1 MRYLLIVL
9 GLFVSFF
16 GNAQSQGVTNAQTKL
31 RPNQLRWSPTDATLN
46 SVYIIRA
53 DTATGEPGWYLVTLG
68 GSGVADTTL
77 AGDVV
82 GGLNSTFVRKIN
94 GVTVENK
101 TPQGREVLTYNGTQ
115 WTPDSIDLED
125 LPQMNAS
132 RLLGRGST
140 TSGAPEQLTTG
151 TGLRIS
157 TNILETY
164 MTGGTGITLSG
175 ASPMTITNSLPDQTV
190 SITGGG
196 INSVTGT
203 YPNFTVTGTEIDGST
218 TNEIQTIDTLTVA
231 SSLLRLKLSG
241 SAVKTL
247 AMSNFATSPA
257 GSSMQ
262 VQYNNAGSFGALDS
276 FTVFANPD
284 RVGIGVPTP
293 TARLDIQGSGAT
305 SATNALRIRNS
316 AGTELMS
323 VRNDGYIGL
332 GTNSP
337 VTKLTNY
344 GTLLSD
350 GIYNASTNGLQ
361 WRIAEDDKYAV
372 VIQNNSSYG
381 NALLLKGVDAK
392 ENNII
397 FAIKN
402 GDNTR
407 VFDVTGTGNT
417 YSKGTLY
424 SGGQFTMGTDM
435 SIIPIAGAE
444 SCVQAYHG
452 LLLVGKRGGN
462 YGAAISTIG
471 NASNVAIPSQS
482 ASSFG
487 LLIRG
492 ATAQTADLLRLQ
504 DISSTTLM
512 NITSAGSLGL
522 NITTPLAGLHNAI
535 ATTASTPSMLLS
547 GTGFSGGT
555 ATTTKPTLL
564 IEPTGTTS
572 TGWSTSGTKLGVNA
586 ESGFTGRYLD
596 LQLAGVSKF
605 NVQGDKINMSTSK
618 TPSSASDTG
627 TTGDICWDSNYIY
640 VCVATNTWKRTA
652 ITTW

>member
-31 RPNQLRWSPTDATLN
+31 RPNQLRWSPTDATLD

-77 AGDVV
+77 SGDVV

-115 WTPDSIDLED
+115 WTPDSIDLAD

-132 RLLGRGST
+132 RLLGRGSA
-140 TSGAPEQLTTG
+140 TSGAPEQITAG

-164 MTGGTGITLSG
+164 MQGGTGITLSG

-190 SITGGG
+190 SINGGG
-196 INSVTGT
+196 INSVSGT
-203 YPNFTVTGTEIDGST
+203 YPSFTVTGTEVDGST

-231 SSLLRLKLSG
+231 SNLLRLKLSG

-247 AMSNFATSPA
+247 AMSNFATSPG

-276 FTVFANPD
+276 FTVSANPD

-293 TARLDIQGSGAT
+293 TARLDIQGSGST
-305 SATNALRIRNS
+305 SATNALRVRNS
-316 AGTELMS
+316 AGTALMTL
-323 VRNDGYIGL
+323 RNDGQL
-332 GTNSP
+332 QVNSN
-337 VTKLTNY
+337 T
-344 GTLLSD
+344 D
-350 GIYNASTNGLQ
+350 AS
-361 WRIAEDDKYAV
+361 K
-372 VIQNNSSYG
+372 SS
-381 NALLLKGVDAK
+381 L
-392 ENNII
+392 
-397 FAIKN
+397 
-402 GDNTR
+402 
-407 VFDVTGTGNT
+407 
-417 YSKGTLY
+417 
-424 SGGQFTMGTDM
+424 
-435 SIIPIAGAE
+435 
-444 SCVQAYHG
+444 
-452 LLLVGKRGGN
+452 
-462 YGAAISTIG
+462 
-471 NASNVAIPSQS
+471 
-482 ASSFG
+482 
-487 LLIRG
+487 
-492 ATAQTADLLRLQ
+492 
-504 DISSTTLM
+504 
-512 NITSAGSLGL
+512 
-522 NITTPLAGLHNAI
+522 
-535 ATTASTPSMLLS
+535 LLS

-596 LQLAGVSKF
+596 LQLNGTSKMRVSGTNSFFYMDDASGVTFGYAGGSINHQGSAIYF
-605 NVQGDKINMSTSK
+605 NYSGTNSVMMRGYGWTIASGGTAQDPNSHTAVLALNSTSRGFLPPRMTTTQRDAVSWLAGDVGMIIFNTTLVK
-618 TPSSASDTG
+618 LQVWNG
-627 TTGDICWDSNYIY
+627 TAWET
-640 VCVATNTWKRTA
+640 
-652 ITTW
+652 ITSI